1 MIHPAGFVV
10 RALFCC
16 LAVVATWNPTG
27 ISFVGWI
34 ASGAAPLPEA
44 AAAGAVL
51 FAVHLLL
58 ARIAYLSLGLA
69 GIAAVLGTL
78 LAGGLSLAEAGLTPW
93 RPGLAAYVPLVG
105 IVGVLTAG
113 MVWSIVKRAT
123 IGQSNVINPPP

>member
-1 MIHPAGFVV
+1 MIHPAGFVA
-10 RALFCC
+10 RALFCF
-16 LAVVATWNPTG
+16 LAVAVTWNPSG
-27 ISFVGWI
+27 ISFVGWVGG
-34 ASGAAPLPEA
+34 GAAPLPEA

-69 GIAAVLGTL
+69 GIAAVLATL

-93 RPGLAAYVPLVG
+93 RPALAAYLPLVG
-105 IVGVLTAG
+105 IAGVLTAG
-113 MVWSIVKRAT
+113 LTWSIVKRAT